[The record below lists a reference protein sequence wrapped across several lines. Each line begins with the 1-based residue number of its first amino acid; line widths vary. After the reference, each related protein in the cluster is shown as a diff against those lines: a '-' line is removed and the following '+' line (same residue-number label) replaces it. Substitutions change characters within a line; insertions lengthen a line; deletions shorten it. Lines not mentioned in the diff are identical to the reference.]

1 MRAYVFRTLCSTH
14 DTLFYADRKSSRRL
28 PFNRWKVRLRMGLR
42 NYLQW
47 IICALAYIPFLS
59 PATESAAFSQQGKAS
74 HYSDAFQGKRTT
86 SGERFDNDELVA
98 AHKTLPLGTKVEVT
112 NLENDKKVTVR
123 INDRGPHKPGRVI
136 DLSQEAARKVD
147 MLEEGVV
154 PVKVEKVD

>member
-1 MRAYVFRTLCSTH
+1 MRKGVSTIRRTL
-14 DTLFYADRKSSRRL
+14 Y
-28 PFNRWKVRLRMGLR
+28 GLAG
-42 NYLQW
+42 W
-47 IICALAYIPFLS
+47 GMACI
-59 PATESAAFSQQGKAS
+59 SAHAASDAGAFVQKGKAS
-74 HYSDAFQGKRTT
+74 HYSDHFQGKKTT
-86 SGERFDNDELVA
+86 SGERFDNDELSA
-98 AHKTLPLGTKVEVT
+98 AHKTLPLGTEVEVT